1 MIVPNPE
8 APEAVL
14 RRGRSAL
21 AWEVLR
27 RDPAYQEA
35 YASLRIIPAA
45 GIAADPAFVADWGL
59 HFP

>member
-1 MIVPNPE
+1 MIAPD
-8 APEAVL
+8 PEAVAAVM

-27 RDPAYQEA
+27 RDPAYQA
-35 YASLRIIPAA
+35 AFADLAASQPE
-45 GIAADPAFVADWGL
+45 PAFAADWGL

>member
-1 MIVPNPE
+1 MTMQDPDVFDAI
-8 APEAVL
+8 A

-27 RDPAYQEA
+27 RNPAYQAA
-35 YASLRIIPAA
+35 YASITVVPAA
-45 GIAADPAFVADWGL
+45 GTAADPAFTADWGL